1 MKLLITCTS
10 LALTLAFTSLCCS
23 LGCHAVCLSVTSY
36 ISIMSLVSVVL
47 FPSLSHLISSYSSL
61 YRHSLFCRIRSFIR
75 NFLSAHILY
84 LRGQEAP
91 PVLLDFEIAF
101 YIVHLSAATLYIKP
115 TSTAGFRFWTGIVG
129 SFGAVPLAVLVN
141 SAFFCLEVIATT
153 TPHFPLASPAA
164 FRPGLFPS
172 SSPRPRDR

>member
-1 MKLLITCTS
+1 MLS
-10 LALTLAFTSLCCS
+10 
-23 LGCHAVCLSVTSY
+23 VCLSVTSY

-75 NFLSAHILY
+75 NFLSAHIF
-84 LRGQEAP
+84 EARKHRQY
-91 PVLLDFEIAF
+91 FEIAF
-101 YIVHLSAATLYIKP
+101 YLVHLSAATLYIKP